1 MEKEIRKK
9 LFKSINY
16 RKATDYCNYTGKHGG
31 AAHCDL
37 KFNVL
42 NEIHVVFCD
51 GSNFDYHFILKALA
65 NEFEGKFECLQ
76 ENTERYKTLSVPIEK
91 DDTKIDKDGSES
103 VVTICY
109 KIKFID
115 SVKFMATS

>member
-51 GSNFDYHFILKALA
+51 GSNYDYHFILMNVFRKIQK
-65 NEFEGKFECLQ
+65 G
-76 ENTERYKTLSVPIEK
+76 
-91 DDTKIDKDGSES
+91 TKL
-103 VVTICY
+103 
-109 KIKFID
+109 FQ
-115 SVKFMATS
+115 FQ

>member
-1 MEKEIRKK
+1 MIIM
-9 LFKSINY
+9 L
-16 RKATDYCNYTGKHGG
+16 
-31 AAHCDL
+31 
-37 KFNVL
+37 
-42 NEIHVVFCD
+42 
-51 GSNFDYHFILKALA
+51 
-65 NEFEGKFECLQ
+65 FECLQ

-115 SVKFMATS
+115 NVKFMATS

>member
-1 MEKEIRKK
+1 M
-9 LFKSINY
+9 
-16 RKATDYCNYTGKHGG
+16 
-31 AAHCDL
+31 
-37 KFNVL
+37 
-42 NEIHVVFCD
+42 VVQTMII
-51 GSNFDYHFILKALA
+51 IL
-65 NEFEGKFECLQ
+65 FECLQ

-115 SVKFMATS
+115 NEKFMATS

>member
-1 MEKEIRKK
+1 MI
-9 LFKSINY
+9 I
-16 RKATDYCNYTGKHGG
+16 
-31 AAHCDL
+31 
-37 KFNVL
+37 
-42 NEIHVVFCD
+42 
-51 GSNFDYHFILKALA
+51 IL
-65 NEFEGKFECLQ
+65 FECLQ

-115 SVKFMATS
+115 NVKFMATS

>member
-1 MEKEIRKK
+1 M
-9 LFKSINY
+9 
-16 RKATDYCNYTGKHGG
+16 
-31 AAHCDL
+31 
-37 KFNVL
+37 L
-42 NEIHVVFCD
+42 NEIHVVFCG
-51 GSNFDYHFILKALA
+51 GSNYDYHFILKELT

-115 SVKFMATS
+115 NVKFMATS